1 MPSTL
6 GKRSSTT
13 LGTPTHERCPS
24 CDRQF
29 GPKAFDRHVEWCK
42 EKKTTIHKSPASV
55 LLAKERLEARTK
67 YKVPPLTKSK
77 RALTREKY
85 SPQTN
90 NRTESVVNV
99 KSVSACA
106 LDRSASIRRS
116 KNQSNRKKSP
126 DKMNE
131 SGGSSQFEQESQ
143 TIIRE
148 KVEKSGGDPGVKVV
162 HSEKSF
168 NKDAK
173 KFVEPMKR

>member
-77 RALTREKY
+77 RALNREKY

-90 NRTESVVNV
+90 NRTESVVNI

-106 LDRSASIRRS
+106 LDRSASVRRT
-116 KNQSNRKKSP
+116 KNQINSKKSP

-131 SGGSSQFEQESQ
+131 SGSSQVEQETQVMS
-143 TIIRE
+143 RE
-148 KVEKSGGDPGVKVV
+148 KMERSSGDPGVKVV
-162 HSEKSF
+162 HSDKSF
-168 NKDAK
+168 SKDAK
-173 KFVEPMKR
+173 KFAEPMKR